1 MQSWKTQPN
10 LYLSSIKPPQ
20 RMQARPDTGRR
31 CLSPSSQGEREER
44 KHMKKFELFMC
55 CQGNGLTVYNKA
67 VSENGDYKQIAH
79 IANCGKITWY
89 VNPAAYI
96 PGSDLLRIEHT
107 ADTARANWEKWLD
120 NMPEFERLCRLY
132 NMVPIDVYLYVSGLD
147 LETWQKIEYLKNV
160 VYQKSTF

>member
-1 MQSWKTQPN
+1 
-10 LYLSSIKPPQ
+10 
-20 RMQARPDTGRR
+20 MQARPDTGRR

-89 VNPAAYI
+89 VNPSTYV

-107 ADTARANWEKWLD
+107 ADTAYANWKKWLD
-120 NMPEFERLCRLY
+120 NMPDFERLYRLY
-132 NMVPIDVYLYVSGLD
+132 NMVPVDVYLYVSGSD
-147 LETWQKIEYLKNV
+147 LETWELGEAEQSSRLW
-160 VYQKSTF
+160 S

>member
-1 MQSWKTQPN
+1 
-10 LYLSSIKPPQ
+10 
-20 RMQARPDTGRR
+20 
-31 CLSPSSQGEREER
+31 
-44 KHMKKFELFMC
+44 MKKFELFMC

-89 VNPAAYI
+89 VNPTTYV
-96 PGSDLLRIEHT
+96 PGADLLRIEHT
-107 ADTARANWEKWLD
+107 ANTARANWEKWLD
-120 NMPEFERLCRLY
+120 NMPEFERLYRLY
-132 NMVPIDVYLYVSGLD
+132 NMVPVDVYLYVSGSD

>member
-1 MQSWKTQPN
+1 
-10 LYLSSIKPPQ
+10 
-20 RMQARPDTGRR
+20 MQARPDTGRR

-55 CQGNGLTVYNKA
+55 CQDNGLAVYNKA

-89 VNPAAYI
+89 VNPSTYV
-96 PGSDLLRIEHT
+96 PRSDLLRIEHT

-120 NMPEFERLCRLY
+120 NMPEFERLYRLY

-160 VYQKSTF
+160 VYQKSMF

>member
-1 MQSWKTQPN
+1 
-10 LYLSSIKPPQ
+10 
-20 RMQARPDTGRR
+20 
-31 CLSPSSQGEREER
+31 
-44 KHMKKFELFMC
+44 MC
-55 CQGNGLTVYNKA
+55 CQGNGLAVYNKA
-67 VSENGDYKQIAH
+67 VSENGGYKQIAH

-120 NMPEFERLCRLY
+120 NMPEFERLYRLY
-132 NMVPIDVYLYVSGLD
+132 NMVSIDVYLYVSGLD

-160 VYQKSTF
+160 VYQISTF

>member
-1 MQSWKTQPN
+1 
-10 LYLSSIKPPQ
+10 
-20 RMQARPDTGRR
+20 
-31 CLSPSSQGEREER
+31 
-44 KHMKKFELFMC
+44 MKKFELFMR
-55 CQGNGLTVYNKA
+55 CQGNGLAVYNKA

-89 VNPAAYI
+89 VNPSTYV

-120 NMPEFERLCRLY
+120 NMPEFERLYRLY

-147 LETWQKIEYLKNV
+147 LETCQKIEYLKNV